1 MRPLLLL
8 FLLLLMT
15 ASPAYGGAPRLT
27 ALDSVPAGQT
37 GAPEGLWRMGA
48 DGAVFAIEREPGRR
62 GAYILTL
69 ISSPDLSIPS
79 GTAFGTMTAT
89 GKPYTYDASLS
100 KSLSGR
106 GHKLS
111 RKSYRDFVVEYAP
124 ESGLLTFTA
133 YHRGRTLNVV
143 RLLPYLFRFSI
154 KESDSRPRGIDAACR
169 ISPPSVQYPV
179 QL

>member
-1 MRPLLLL
+1 MRPLLFLL
-8 FLLLLMT
+8 FLVLM
-15 ASPAYGGAPRLT
+15 AAPVYGVAPRLT
-27 ALDSVPAGQT
+27 ALDSVPAGQA
-37 GAPEGLWRMGA
+37 GPPEGLWRMGA
-48 DGAVFAIEREPGRR
+48 DGAVFAIGREPGRQ

-100 KSLSGR
+100 KSLSGG

-111 RKSYRDFVVEYAP
+111 RKSHRAFVVEYAP
-124 ESGLLTFTA
+124 ESGLLTFTP

-154 KESDSRPRGIDAACR
+154 KESDTRPRGIDAAAR

>member
-15 ASPAYGGAPRLT
+15 ASPAYGGAPRLM
-27 ALDSVPAGQT
+27 APDSVCSGQAAG
-37 GAPEGLWRMGA
+37 PEGLWRIGA
-48 DGAVFAIEREPGRR
+48 DGAVFAVGREPGSR
-62 GAYILTL
+62 GAYVLTL
-69 ISSPDLSIPS
+69 ISSPDLTIPS

-89 GKPYTYDASLS
+89 GRPFTYDASLS

-111 RKSYRDFVVEYAP
+111 RKSYRDFVVEYSP

>member
-15 ASPAYGGAPRLT
+15 ASPAYGGAPRLM
-27 ALDSVPAGQT
+27 APDSVCSGQGAG
-37 GAPEGLWRMGA
+37 PEGLWRMGA
-48 DGAVFAIEREPGRR
+48 DGAVFAVGREPGSR
-62 GAYILTL
+62 GAYVLTL
-69 ISSPDLSIPS
+69 ISSPDLTIPS

-89 GKPYTYDASLS
+89 GRPFTYDASLS

-111 RKSYRDFVVEYAP
+111 RKSYRDFVVEYSP

>member
-15 ASPAYGGAPRLT
+15 ASPAYGGAPRLM
-27 ALDSVPAGQT
+27 APDSVCSGQAAG
-37 GAPEGLWRMGA
+37 PEGLWRMGA
-48 DGAVFAIEREPGRR
+48 DGAVFAVGREPGSR
-62 GAYILTL
+62 GAYVLTL
-69 ISSPDLSIPS
+69 ISSPDLTIPS

-89 GKPYTYDASLS
+89 GRPFTYDASLS

-111 RKSYRDFVVEYAP
+111 RKSYRDFVVEYSP